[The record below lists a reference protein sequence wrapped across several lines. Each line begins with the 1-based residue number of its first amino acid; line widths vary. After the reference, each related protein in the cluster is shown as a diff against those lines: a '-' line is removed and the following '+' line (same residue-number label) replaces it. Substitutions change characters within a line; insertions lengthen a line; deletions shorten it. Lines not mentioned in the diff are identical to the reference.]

1 MRRLGFPLHLVVLL
15 GWLPAVAAAQ
25 GVAAAQQSYEVVG
38 TRALGMG
45 GAFVAVADDGSAVY
59 WNPAGLATGGPAGGV
74 IDWGRFQFGNRDS
87 IPVPGPYEGS
97 ANLNSFGAWPV
108 GLSYAKFSST
118 VLIDDRDGLDRP
130 TAFNVRTTHF
140 GLTVL
145 QTLIENI
152 VVGSTLKY
160 VRGRTERA
168 LAVGATVDDAL
179 ENGSDLEGDVRHAFD
194 LDIGVMAN
202 LQQLRVGLTVRNV
215 TEPTFGTIAQNEIT
229 LKRLAR
235 LGVAVLPTTGVILA
249 MDFDLDTADLESG
262 PSQILAIGGE
272 ARLGLKL
279 AVRAGVRWSVEGDR
293 RLVKATGVSYMIRPR
308 FWLDG
313 HFSQGDGSDGHRAF
327 GIAMRAGM

>member
-1 MRRLGFPLHLVVLL
+1 M
-15 GWLPAVAAAQ
+15 
-25 GVAAAQQSYEVVG
+25 
-38 TRALGMG
+38 T
-45 GAFVAVADDGSAVY
+45 
-59 WNPAGLATGGPAGGV
+59 
-74 IDWGRFQFGNRDS
+74 I
-87 IPVPGPYEGS
+87 
-97 ANLNSFGAWPV
+97 
-108 GLSYAKFSST
+108 
-118 VLIDDRDGLDRP
+118 GLDRP

-140 GLTVL
+140 GLTLV

-152 VVGSTLKY
+152 VVGSTLKLC

-229 LKRLAR
+229 LKRHAR

-249 MDFDLDTADLESG
+249 MDFDSTRPTSKAVPVKSSRSAAKRARAEARG
-262 PSQILAIGGE
+262 PS
-272 ARLGLKL
+272 RR
-279 AVRAGVRWSVEGDR
+279 AVER
-293 RLVKATGVSYMIRPR
+293 RRRSSPRQSYGRSAIRPR

-313 HFSQGDGSDGHRAF
+313 HFSQGDGSDGHRALASRCAPACSDGETF
-327 GIAMRAGM
+327 VPGEIGSRATARQPARSRPCPRRGHGCLLQ